1 MRPPLEYPNI
11 YPPQFPIVIQVARKF
26 YDDHEG
32 RGCGLTDQVIKR
44 QVYTVTVRLDEE
56 GWDDLI
62 SDARHYGYSGIDW
75 DRDLESEYCDLEASA
90 KRVFDRMKKIAEL
103 SQLRD
108 RPDTNRP
115 ARLWCVNKERLSW
128 HSWGPV
134 NHWRC
139 HSCNE
144 RSGVQACRDVI
155 KLTSRHADLC
165 IDSVLTVWY
174 SYLIRTGKGP

>member
-32 RGCGLTDQVIKR
+32 RECGLTDQVIKR
-44 QVYTVTVRLDEE
+44 NVYTVTVRLDEE

-75 DRDLESEYCDLEASA
+75 DRDLESDYCDLEASA
-90 KRVFDRMKKIAEL
+90 KRVYDRMKKIAEA

-115 ARLWCVNKERLSW
+115 ARLWCVNSERLTW

-144 RSGVQACRDVI
+144 R
-155 KLTSRHADLC
+155 
-165 IDSVLTVWY
+165 Y
-174 SYLIRTGKGP
+174 

>member
-1 MRPPLEYPNI
+1 VRPPLEYPNI
-11 YPPQFPIVIQVARKF
+11 YPPQFPIVIKVARIF

-62 SDARHYGYSGIDW
+62 SDARHYGYGGIDW
-75 DRDLESEYCDLEASA
+75 GETDSWTRSIEASA
-90 KRVFDRMKKIAEL
+90 KAVFDRMKRIAEA
-103 SQLRD
+103 SQRD

-115 ARLWCVNKERLSW
+115 ARLWCVNSERLTW

-144 RSGVQACRDVI
+144 R
-155 KLTSRHADLC
+155 
-165 IDSVLTVWY
+165 Y
-174 SYLIRTGKGP
+174 